1 MPNNPTDTANIVT
14 SAEASCITLVAPAKS
29 GPHMQTITFQTKE
42 GACLTVR
49 MVEIEGEPWF
59 VAADALKTF
68 GMYMKADGSVN
79 TGNAIRCLNDDAHTL
94 HQIKGNSRGGGTRR
108 FKALV
113 ISESGLYKLVMRSDK
128 PEAKKFQ
135 DWVTRDVLPTIRKTG
150 QYNASAAAEAVKGE
164 MSLEEMTQKVL
175 EGLKAQV
182 ELESEKNERLAQR
195 NVSLT

>member
-1 MPNNPTDTANIVT
+1 MPRNSTEITTVAESNDRSDVT
-14 SAEASCITLVAPAKS
+14 LFAPAKS

-49 MVEIEGEPWF
+49 MLEIEGEPWF
-59 VAADALKTF
+59 VAADVLKTF

-79 TGNAIRCLNDDAHTL
+79 TGNAIRCLDEDEHTL

-150 QYNASAAAEAVKGE
+150 QYNASAAAAVKGE
-164 MSLEEMTQKVL
+164 MSLEEMTQNVL

>member
-1 MPNNPTDTANIVT
+1 
-14 SAEASCITLVAPAKS
+14 
-29 GPHMQTITFQTKE
+29 
-42 GACLTVR
+42 
-49 MVEIEGEPWF
+49 
-59 VAADALKTF
+59 
-68 GMYMKADGSVN
+68 MKADGSVN
-79 TGNAIRCLNDDAHTL
+79 TGNAIRCLDEDEHTL

-150 QYNASAAAEAVKGE
+150 QYNASAAAAVKGE
-164 MSLEEMTQKVL
+164 MSLEEMTQNVL

>member
-14 SAEASCITLVAPAKS
+14 SAEASSITLLPPAKP
-29 GPHMQTITFQTKE
+29 GPQMQTTTFHIKE
-42 GACLTVR
+42 GASLTVR
-49 MVEIEGEPWF
+49 MLEIEGEPWF
-59 VAADALKTF
+59 VAADVLKTF

-79 TGNAIRCLNDDAHTL
+79 TGNALRCLDEDEHTL

-135 DWVTRDVLPTIRKTG
+135 DWVTREVLPTIRKTG
-150 QYNASAAAEAVKGE
+150 QYNTSAATVAKGE
-164 MSLEEMTQKVL
+164 ISLEEMANNVL
-175 EGLKAQV
+175 EGLRMQV
-182 ELESEKNERLAQR
+182 ELEREKTEPHAQR